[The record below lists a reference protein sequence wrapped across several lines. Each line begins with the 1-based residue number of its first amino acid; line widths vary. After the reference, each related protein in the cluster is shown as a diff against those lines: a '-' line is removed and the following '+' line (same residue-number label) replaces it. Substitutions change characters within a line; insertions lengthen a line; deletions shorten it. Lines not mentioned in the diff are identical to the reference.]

1 MNNVK
6 KIAMFAAILI
16 VLGVIGSVITFNFKE
31 PTSVTQAEE
40 IDKTDITAI
49 EILSNNERVE
59 IIPSNE
65 QTIKVELSGKSN
77 DKKDKFQV
85 EEKGNTLSIETES
98 RDFKLFDFDFFT
110 KSLTLTV
117 ALPEKVYESLKVEID
132 NGSLEAEDLNITDIN
147 AATENGRIALKNIG
161 ADTVQVNSSNG
172 KIELDHVKGEITGK
186 TNNGK
191 ISLVTE
197 SLDRALELDTDNG
210 AINIQ
215 TEKEPT
221 NAIFDVRVD
230 NGSIKIFGNSN
241 WDTVVG
247 DGDNIIKLTTNNGSI
262 RVEK

>member
-6 KIAMFAAILI
+6 KVLMFAAILI
-16 VLGVIGSVITFNFKE
+16 VIGVIGSVITFNFSE
-31 PTSVTQAEE
+31 PASIAQAED
-40 IDKTDITAI
+40 IKNTDITEI
-49 EILSNNERVE
+49 EIHSNNEKVE
-59 IIPSNE
+59 IIPSSE
-65 QTIKVELSGKSN
+65 QNIKVELSGRSNNKN
-77 DKKDKFQV
+77 DKFTAK
-85 EEKGNTLSIETES
+85 ESGNTLSIQTES
-98 RDFKLFDFDFFT
+98 KDLKFFDFDFFT
-110 KSLTLTV
+110 KTLTLTV
-117 ALPEKVYESLKVEID
+117 FLPEKLYESLEVDID
-132 NGSLEAEDLNITDIN
+132 NGSLNAENLNIKDIN

-197 SLDRALELDTDNG
+197 SLDRALELETDNG
-210 AINIQ
+210 AINVQ

-247 DGDNIIKLTTNNGSI
+247 DGDNIIKLKTNNGSI